1 MHLSRWEDQACGSRT
16 ALVLGATQ
24 RRQSAHC
31 PPAPHSGRSERALD
45 PLPRPHR
52 PRRSEPMPGFSLI
65 WPPARSHRSP
75 ADPGPS
81 PPSPP
86 PAGGVGP
93 ARGPSPAERLSAEE
107 AQAATVPRP
116 RRAHGVG
123 RVSAALA
130 AAPVRAARWVLWPTA
145 GGLPRLAAPDPRPPC
160 PAALRCRPWS
170 RTAEAGAGAGWGG
183 AG

>member
-1 MHLSRWEDQACGSRT
+1 MHRPRSRCHPAPS
-16 ALVLGATQ
+16 A
-24 RRQSAHC
+24 RQL
-31 PPAPHSGRSERALD
+31 PPAPHPGPLGAGPG

-65 WPPARSHRSP
+65 WPPARSHPSP

-81 PPSPP
+81 PPPPP

-93 ARGPSPAERLSAEE
+93 ARGPSPAERLSTEE

-116 RRAHGVG
+116 RRAHGVV

-130 AAPVRAARWVLWPTA
+130 AAPVRAARWVLRPTA
-145 GGLPRLAAPDPRPPC
+145 GGLPRLAAPDPRPPG
-160 PAALRCRPWS
+160 PAALCCRPWS
-170 RTAEAGAGAGWGG
+170 RAAEAGAGAGWGRG
-183 AG
+183 LRL